1 MADFEDGFIRS
12 DTKDFTREISFDR
25 RTQLNSVEQLILLQ
39 HKIKKKSSAMKQDP
53 ANADKVRRSQ

>member
-1 MADFEDGFIRS
+1 MADFDDGFVRS
-12 DTKDFTREISFDR
+12 DTKDFAGDISFDR

-53 ANADKVRRSQ
+53 ANADKVRRS